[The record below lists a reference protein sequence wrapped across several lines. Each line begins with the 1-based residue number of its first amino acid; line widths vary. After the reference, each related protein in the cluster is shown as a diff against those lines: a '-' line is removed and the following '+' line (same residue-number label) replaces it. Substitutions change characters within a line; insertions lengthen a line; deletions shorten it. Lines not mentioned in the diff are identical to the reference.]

1 MLSGARDLQNLSSL
15 FNNLGTGAGAG
26 AGVGPGAEPYKDTEL
41 EPTQDN
47 EIDISHLDYNYIN
60 NCHDLNEISLNFNN
74 MFNTSYSKKY
84 LYDQNLKFKT
94 NNSMKRELSLDSINL
109 NELPSN

>member
-1 MLSGARDLQNLSSL
+1 MPKSSITL
-15 FNNLGTGAGAG
+15 
-26 AGVGPGAEPYKDTEL
+26 P
-41 EPTQDN
+41 
-47 EIDISHLDYNYIN
+47 EIQLLYLRQLIDEKESNG
-60 NCHDLNEISLNFNN
+60 HDLNEISLNFNN

>member
-1 MLSGARDLQNLSSL
+1 MPKSSITL
-15 FNNLGTGAGAG
+15 
-26 AGVGPGAEPYKDTEL
+26 P
-41 EPTQDN
+41 
-47 EIDISHLDYNYIN
+47 EIQLLYLRQLIDEKESNG
-60 NCHDLNEISLNFNN
+60 HDFNEISLNFNN
-74 MFNTSYSKKY
+74 MFNTSYSIKY

>member
-1 MLSGARDLQNLSSL
+1 MPKSSITL
-15 FNNLGTGAGAG
+15 PKIQLL
-26 AGVGPGAEPYKDTEL
+26 YL
-41 EPTQDN
+41 RQL
-47 EIDISHLDYNYIN
+47 IDEKESNG
-60 NCHDLNEISLNFNN
+60 HDFNEISLNFNN
-74 MFNTSYSKKY
+74 MFNTSYSIKY

>member
-1 MLSGARDLQNLSSL
+1 MPKSSITL
-15 FNNLGTGAGAG
+15 PKIQLL
-26 AGVGPGAEPYKDTEL
+26 YL
-41 EPTQDN
+41 RQL
-47 EIDISHLDYNYIN
+47 IDEKESNG
-60 NCHDLNEISLNFNN
+60 HDLNEISLNFNN

>member
-1 MLSGARDLQNLSSL
+1 MPKSSITL
-15 FNNLGTGAGAG
+15 
-26 AGVGPGAEPYKDTEL
+26 P
-41 EPTQDN
+41 
-47 EIDISHLDYNYIN
+47 EIQLLYLRQLIDEKESNG
-60 NCHDLNEISLNFNN
+60 HDLNEISLNFNN
-74 MFNTSYSKKY
+74 MFNTSYGKSY

>member
-1 MLSGARDLQNLSSL
+1 MPKSSITL
-15 FNNLGTGAGAG
+15 
-26 AGVGPGAEPYKDTEL
+26 P
-41 EPTQDN
+41 
-47 EIDISHLDYNYIN
+47 EIQLLYLRQLIDEKESNG
-60 NCHDLNEISLNFNN
+60 HDLNEISLNFNN
-74 MFNTSYSKKY
+74 MLNTSYSKKY

>member
-1 MLSGARDLQNLSSL
+1 MPKSSITL
-15 FNNLGTGAGAG
+15 
-26 AGVGPGAEPYKDTEL
+26 P
-41 EPTQDN
+41 
-47 EIDISHLDYNYIN
+47 EIQLLYLRQLIDEKESNG
-60 NCHDLNEISLNFNN
+60 HDFNEISLNFNN